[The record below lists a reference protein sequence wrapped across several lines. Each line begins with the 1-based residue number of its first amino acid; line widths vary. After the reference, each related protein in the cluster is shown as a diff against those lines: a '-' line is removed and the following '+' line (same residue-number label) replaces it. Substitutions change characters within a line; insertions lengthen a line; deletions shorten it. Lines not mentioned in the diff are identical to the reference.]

1 MEKIDWYIDNQR
13 LIDQIDND
21 NKKIKLYLLI
31 TLKNTIFKMN
41 EYKQGNQ
48 PPSGPY
54 YQDNNQRFNQQ
65 NNINNQQI

>member
-1 MEKIDWYIDNQR
+1 M
-13 LIDQIDND
+13 
-21 NKKIKLYLLI
+21 IKLYLLI